1 MILILVNI
9 LMEEVSIDMCGGR
22 WEQGQQQNFKSEHFF
37 MYPLVCCEEIVVEII
52 VVVVVVT
59 LDIDIVVILDMIA
72 IGVLVV

>member
-1 MILILVNI
+1 
-9 LMEEVSIDMCGGR
+9 
-22 WEQGQQQNFKSEHFF
+22 

-59 LDIDIVVILDMIA
+59 LDVDIVENLNMIA